1 MGRKYPSELS
11 NKEWKILAPL
21 VPPAKPGG
29 RPRSHPDRDI
39 LNAILYVNK
48 TGCQWRMLPN
58 DYPPWETVYY
68 YFREWSL
75 DGTWQRINETL
86 VKVKRLKSH
95 RNESPSLLIIDS
107 QSVKTSE
114 KGGTAVTM
122 QASR

>member
-1 MGRKYPSELS
+1 
-11 NKEWKILAPL
+11 
-21 VPPAKPGG
+21 
-29 RPRSHPDRDI
+29 
-39 LNAILYVNK
+39 
-48 TGCQWRMLPN
+48 MLPN